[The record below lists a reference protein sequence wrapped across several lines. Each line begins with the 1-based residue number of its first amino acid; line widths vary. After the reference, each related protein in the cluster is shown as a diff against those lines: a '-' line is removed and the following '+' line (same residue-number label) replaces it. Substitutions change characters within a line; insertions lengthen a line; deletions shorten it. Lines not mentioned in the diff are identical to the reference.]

1 MNVHRHCLETGRRP
15 PMGITTIAAITS
27 PFRHRAKEAV
37 AGLAS
42 ALLTGFL
49 VFVLLLQQPCSSA
62 LAAQEIK
69 SNGDYDHIVVQPGDT
84 LCGISARLSGDRE
97 QRVIFDQILAYN
109 DLASSDLEVGQ
120 TLYIPITE

>member
-1 MNVHRHCLETGRRP
+1 
-15 PMGITTIAAITS
+15 MGTTTIAAITS
-27 PFRHRAKEAV
+27 PFRHRAKLVV

-42 ALLTGFL
+42 AMLTGFL
-49 VFVLLLQQPCSSA
+49 VFVLLSQQPWSSA
-62 LAAQEIK
+62 LAAEEIN
-69 SNGDYDHIVVQPGDT
+69 SNGDYDQIVVQPGDT
-84 LCGISARLSGDRE
+84 LWGISARLSGDRE